1 MFTSKKSKR
10 TAELDSLIGANTKFV
25 GDVHFS
31 GGLHIDGTI
40 EGNVLAEGED
50 SMVTTSEKARIK
62 GNVHVHN
69 IVLSGEVIGDVYA
82 LKHIE
87 LAPNAR
93 VTGNVY
99 YNLIEMA
106 GGAEVNGSL
115 IHYQSKDAKT
125 HSAAESEAH
134 QETWSEH
141 SNADDDAHE
150 NDASGATRYPTTAL
164 ISTNREQTE
173 SDDAASDSV
182 QDAAQNR
189 AHGGYN

>member
-1 MFTSKKSKR
+1 MFSNKKAKR
-10 TAELDSLIGANTKFV
+10 TTELDSLIGENTKFV

-31 GGLHIDGTI
+31 GGLHIDGTVK
-40 EGNVLAEGED
+40 GNVIAEGDD
-50 SMVTTSEKARIK
+50 SQVTTSEKGRVE

-115 IHYQSKDAKT
+115 IHYDNKDSKPQDKVPESSGDT
-125 HSAAESEAH
+125 HD
-134 QETWSEH
+134 
-141 SNADDDAHE
+141 SN
-150 NDASGATRYPTTAL
+150 NDSHDGP
-164 ISTNREQTE
+164 EE
-173 SDDAASDSV
+173 KV
-182 QDAAQNR
+182 Q
-189 AHGGYN
+189 GGYN

>member
-1 MFTSKKSKR
+1 MFSNKKAKR

-40 EGNVLAEGED
+40 KGNVIAEGEE
-50 SMVTTSEKARIK
+50 SHVTTSESGRVE

-115 IHYQSKDAKT
+115 IHYDNKDAKQ
-125 HSAAESEAH
+125 AESA
-134 QETWSEH
+134 QS
-141 SNADDDAHE
+141 SSA
-150 NDASGATRYPTTAL
+150 
-164 ISTNREQTE
+164 E
-173 SDDAASDSV
+173 SDQESSQESDHNDYNSGMESGDKV
-182 QDAAQNR
+182 Q
-189 AHGGYN
+189 GGYN

>member
-1 MFTSKKSKR
+1 MFSNKKAKR
-10 TAELDSLIGANTKFV
+10 TTELDSLIGENTKFV

-31 GGLHIDGTI
+31 GGLHIDGTVK
-40 EGNVLAEGED
+40 GNVIAEGDD
-50 SMVTTSEKARIK
+50 SQVTTSEKGRVE

-115 IHYQSKDAKT
+115 IHYDNKDSKPQDKVSESSGDT
-125 HSAAESEAH
+125 HDG
-134 QETWSEH
+134 
-141 SNADDDAHE
+141 N
-150 NDASGATRYPTTAL
+150 
-164 ISTNREQTE
+164 
-173 SDDAASDSV
+173 
-182 QDAAQNR
+182 QDAYNGSEEKVQ
-189 AHGGYN
+189 GGYN

>member
-1 MFTSKKSKR
+1 MFGNKKGNKSS
-10 TAELDSLIGANTKFV
+10 ELDSLIGANTRMV

-31 GGLHIDGTI
+31 GGLRIDGTVK
-40 EGNVLAEGED
+40 GNVIAEGED
-50 SMVTTSEKARIK
+50 SLVTTSDKARIE

-69 IVLSGEVIGDVYA
+69 MVLSGEVIGDVYA

-115 IHYQSKDAKT
+115 IHYDNKDNVKSDTESGNT
-125 HSAAESEAH
+125 HSEDVNVQESL
-134 QETWSEH
+134 SE
-141 SNADDDAHE
+141 E
-150 NDASGATRYPTTAL
+150 IPPG
-164 ISTNREQTE
+164 I
-173 SDDAASDSV
+173 
-182 QDAAQNR
+182 QDRAQS
-189 AHGGYN
+189 GYN